1 MSFKQNLIRFSS
13 KFQSGNLQKSFPLN
27 YFIPVYHT
35 VSNDYLPHLKH
46 IINYKNVQEFES
58 DLDFYLKH
66 FQFVDWDE
74 FKSFHQGSFTPKKKI
89 ALLTFDD
96 GLAEFHD
103 IISPILER
111 KGIYAINFINPKF
124 IDNKELMFRCK
135 ASLLVDYLSKTAH
148 FNPEIFKILDTDSSS
163 KEIIIQ
169 KILNIKFQK
178 RNILDQIANLM
189 EIDFN
194 DFLKNEKPYLTLN
207 QLKTLKEKG
216 FGISNHGWNHPL
228 YKDLSLN
235 EQLENN
241 SKSTNYLKE
250 NNFLSES
257 FAFPFTDFGVK
268 KEFFEEIF
276 KQENLFCTFGCA
288 GIKID
293 SFSKNF
299 QRIPMENRKA
309 AEQTLNEEIA
319 YFNLKKILNKNSIQ
333 RK

>member
-1 MSFKQNLIRFSS
+1 MSFKQNLIRFSY
-13 KFQSGNLQKSFPLN
+13 KFQSVNLHKSFPLD

-96 GLAEFHD
+96 GLVEFHD

-169 KILNIKFQK
+169 KILNINFQERK
-178 RNILDQIANLM
+178 NLDQIANLM

-235 EQLENN
+235 EQLDNN

-250 NNFLSES
+250 NNFYLKVLLFHLQILEL
-257 FAFPFTDFGVK
+257 K
-268 KEFFEEIF
+268 KNSLKKFLNRKIFSVLLAVQELKLTVFLKIF
-276 KQENLFCTFGCA
+276 KESPWKTEKQ
-288 GIKID
+288 
-293 SFSKNF
+293 
-299 QRIPMENRKA
+299 
-309 AEQTLNEEIA
+309 
-319 YFNLKKILNKNSIQ
+319 LNKH
-333 RK
+333 